1 MTENDGDLPGDSPV
15 IPSPAIHSAAGDF
28 SAIDP
33 PALVSSPDLLA
44 DKSIVPSLQDPK
56 SSNAR
61 AKNLKATVFWRL
73 AEDIPKP
80 LGWSLMVVSLLLPL
94 LLWWGVTAIKIVDP
108 KFLPSPGAV
117 WAAFHHLWS
126 TGELLKDTVASL
138 WRVGVGFLMA
148 ALFSIPVGVLM
159 GSFASI
165 RALLEPAFGL
175 MRYMPAPAFIPLL
188 IIYLGIDE
196 SPKIALIVIGVFFF
210 NALMTMDTVKF
221 VPKDLIESTYMLG
234 GNRWQTL
241 VRVIFPYVLPG
252 ILDACR
258 INLAAAWQLV
268 IVAEL
273 IAANE
278 GLGRRISYAG
288 RFFKTDE
295 IFVGLIVIGIIGM
308 GFDLLF
314 QYFIRVAFRWSSQQQ

>member
-1 MTENDGDLPGDSPV
+1 MLLEPQTDMDE
-15 IPSPAIHSAAGDF
+15 PSP
-28 SAIDP
+28 
-33 PALVSSPDLLA
+33 PDLVPDLFKE
-44 DKSIVPSLQDPK
+44 KSPGQGS
-56 SSNAR
+56 R
-61 AKNLKATVFWRL
+61 NLKPTVFWRL

-80 LGWSLMVVSLLLPL
+80 LGWSLMTLSLLFPL
-94 LLWWGVTAIKIVDP
+94 LLWWAVTALKLIDP

-117 WAAFHHLWS
+117 FVSFQNLWR

-138 WRVGVGFLMA
+138 WRVGVGFLIA
-148 ALFSIPVGVLM
+148 ALFSIPIGVLM
-159 GSFASI
+159 GSFASL
-165 RALLEPAFGL
+165 RALLEPVFGL

-196 SPKIALIVIGVFFF
+196 APKIALIVIGVFFF

-241 VRVIFPYVLPG
+241 LRVIFPYVLPG

-314 QYFIRVAFRWSSQQQ
+314 QYFIRVAFRWSSQHR